1 MISDLINKITIWFGS
16 LGYWGVFF
24 ACLGIFPAE
33 IVITMVGAVK
43 PHNLAGISVAAAL
56 GEMIGAIPTYLIGY
70 YFRNKDIL
78 KFLDGK
84 GKFLKV
90 SEQSYNNGYD
100 SIKKRG
106 VIYLFVTRFV
116 PWLRV
121 ATALVAGYI
130 RYNIVLLSI
139 AVFAGTFLYA
149 YAFAFIGAGIGFNWE
164 QISKIIDTF
173 NNSML
178 LLTAIGISVYVY
190 TNRAKLFKK

>member
-1 MISDLINKITIWFGS
+1 MISNLINDITIWFGG

-43 PHNLAGISVAAAL
+43 PHNLVGISVAAAF

-100 SIKKRG
+100 SIKNKG

-130 RYNIVLLSI
+130 KYNIVLLFI
-139 AVFAGTFLYA
+139 AVFAGTFIYA
-149 YAFAFIGAGIGFNWE
+149 YAFAFIGAEIGFNWE

-178 LLTAIGISVYVY
+178 LLTAIGISVYIY
-190 TNRAKLFKK
+190 TNRVKLLKK